1 MSQTYI
7 KRPQQIQHFLPFLIF
22 ENQDTW
28 NTLSAHSCMH
38 VVKYNCALLQKYS
51 DICIYIDSNYKKHAR
66 PGRWACVKDKYMLAW
81 TFINVYI
88 CWQQKNKNT
97 RHLVAVEHFVAVG
110 IAREDIF
117 PIILVEEWHQCH
129 CQQLVLVCM
138 CVTWL
143 VHEDAQRLS
152 GHSLACV
159 CVCVC
164 VCSCVC
170 VSLKRVLHVEWHIN
184 VPAPGTGWQRPIGC
198 LFFDDKAQSP
208 KKRLWL
214 ASLWRKEHSKY
225 HVHLQN
231 LYISHADR
239 KINKYA
245 QFMQTTCQIHTIHAS
260 TKKIYNS
267 CRQYIWRTHT
277 HVYYC
282 SRSSSSARAYTCR
295 HYCAWQS
302 TQNMGN
308 TQFIHTT
315 CMHRIYKYITVH
327 EVALLLEL
335 VDVERKRLSC
345 LKTCE
350 SKHGK

>member
-1 MSQTYI
+1 MCIYVDNKKTKTHVIWSPLSILSPLALPAKIFSQSFSWRNDINAIASSWY
-7 KRPQQIQHFLPFLIF
+7 
-22 ENQDTW
+22 
-28 NTLSAHSCMH
+28 LSACVWHDSFMRMH
-38 VVKYNCALLQKYS
+38 R
-51 DICIYIDSNYKKHAR
+51 DF
-66 PGRWACVKDKYMLAW
+66 LA
-81 TFINVYI
+81 T
-88 CWQQKNKNT
+88 
-97 RHLVAVEHFVAVG
+97 HL
-110 IAREDIF
+110 R
-117 PIILVEEWHQCH
+117 
-129 CQQLVLVCM
+129 
-138 CVTWL
+138 
-143 VHEDAQRLS
+143 
-152 GHSLACV
+152 V

-267 CRQYIWRTHT
+267 CTQYIWRTHT

-308 TQFIHTT
+308 TRFIHTT